1 MSMIWLVDT
10 TLRDGEQ
17 APGVVF
23 PRRTKL
29 EIASLLDDA
38 GVGELEVGTPAMG
51 ETEIETIRA
60 IAALRLSCRLAVWC
74 RLSDSDLDA
83 AAGCRVPA
91 VHLSLP
97 GSSILLNSLGR
108 TRQWVDDQIK
118 SIIPRAAAYFDYVSV
133 GIQDVSRGDSSW
145 HLEWASEAASLGAHR
160 IRLADTV
167 GVWNPRQTADRI
179 AEFHAALPDVTLGF
193 HAHNDLGMATA
204 NSVAAIESGA
214 SCVDVTVLGIG
225 ERAGNAPLEEV
236 AMSLGITTGFDIG
249 IRTSRLTPICHRVAA
264 LVRESIPRRKPIVGR
279 CVFEHES
286 GIHVRAMS
294 RDERAY
300 QPFCSEQ
307 VGGRPT
313 RIVIGKHAGTTSIQ
327 QALAQSGIH
336 LQDREQL
343 STILNAVRQRAERL
357 GRSISQTELEQLC
370 RTLRRPIPAK
380 AP

>member
-1 MSMIWLVDT
+1 MIWLVDT

-23 PRRTKL
+23 PRKTKL

-60 IAALRLSCRLAVWC
+60 VADLRLSCRLTVWC
-74 RLSDSDLDA
+74 RLSTSDLDA
-83 AAGCRVPA
+83 AARCRVSA

-97 GSSILLNSLGR
+97 GSSILLGALGK
-108 TRQWVDDQIK
+108 TRKWVDDQIK
-118 SIIPRAAAYFDYVSV
+118 TVVARAVAHFDYVSV

-160 IRLADTV
+160 VRLADTV
-167 GVWNPRQTADRI
+167 GVWNPRQTAERFT
-179 AEFHAALPDVTLGF
+179 EFHAAMPDLALGF

-236 AMSLGITTGFDIG
+236 AMSLGITTGFDSG
-249 IRTSRLTPICHRVAA
+249 IRTARLTPICRRVAA
-264 LVRESIPRRKPIVGR
+264 LVKEVIPQRKPIVGR
-279 CVFEHES
+279 SVFEHES
-286 GIHVRAMS
+286 GIHVHAMS

-300 QPFCSEQ
+300 EPFRSEQ
-307 VGGRPT
+307 VGGPPT
-313 RIVIGKHAGTTSIQ
+313 RIIIGKHAGTNAIQ
-327 QALAQSGIH
+327 QALAQLGIH
-336 LQDREQL
+336 LQDHEQL
-343 STILNAVRQRAERL
+343 STIVTAVRQRAERL
-357 GRSISQTELEQLC
+357 ERSISHTELEQLC
-370 RTLRRPIPAK
+370 RTLRRPIPAN